1 MTLRTLSSSV
11 HLQLFQE
18 CVASYIDYKLEK
30 SFDISLFSRNEFNNP
45 ETINNWVKYNFIEE
59 RMSEEAMSDDY
70 KLIIGDDY
78 LRSVEVY
85 TYMINYIHACRE
97 DLYDNVEIIGDYE
110 ETYILQQF
118 LYFYCITKHYNT
130 LISTVTEKVNEI
142 RNR

>member
-1 MTLRTLSSSV
+1 MPLRTLRSSV

-59 RMSEEAMSDDY
+59 RMSEAMSNDY

-110 ETYILQQF
+110 ETSILQQF

>member
-1 MTLRTLSSSV
+1 MTLRALRTSV

-30 SFDISLFSRNEFNNP
+30 SFDIPLFSRNEFNNP

-59 RMSEEAMSDDY
+59 NLSEEMSDDY

-85 TYMINYIHACRE
+85 TYMINYIHDCRE

-110 ETYILQQF
+110 CISILQQF
-118 LYFYCITKHYNT
+118 LYFYSIMKHYNT
-130 LISTVTEKVNEI
+130 LVSTVTEKVNEI

>member
-1 MTLRTLSSSV
+1 MMTLRALRSSV
-11 HLQLFQE
+11 HLQLYQE

-30 SFDISLFSRNEFNNP
+30 SFDIRLFSRNDFNNP
-45 ETINNWVKYNFIEE
+45 ESINNWVKNKFIEDKL
-59 RMSEEAMSDDY
+59 SEEMPDDY

-110 ETYILQQF
+110 ETSILQQF
-118 LYFYCITKHYNT
+118 LYFYSITKHYNT
-130 LISTVTEKVNEI
+130 LVSTVTEKVNEI